1 MMTTETAIALLRAAL
16 KPASDTE
23 LMNQLQDQ
31 GLVSDEAVFLA
42 DCAGVDLRQACE
54 KLVPGTGIVQVTQ
67 KCPMDESG
75 IS

>member
-16 KPASDTE
+16 KPESDTD

-31 GLVSDEAVFLA
+31 GLVSDEAVFLT
-42 DCAGVDLRQACE
+42 DCAGVDLRNACE
-54 KLVPGTGIVQVTQ
+54 ELVPGTRIVQMTQ
-67 KCPMDESG
+67 RCPTPESG